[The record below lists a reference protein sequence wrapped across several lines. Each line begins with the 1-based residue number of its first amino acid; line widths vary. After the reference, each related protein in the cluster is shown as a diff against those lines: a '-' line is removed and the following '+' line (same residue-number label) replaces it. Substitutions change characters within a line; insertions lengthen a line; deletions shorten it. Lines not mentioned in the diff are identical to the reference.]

1 MTSFE
6 TARKQVEEGALHAV
20 YPQLYGNSFNTEV
33 LDKRYKN
40 LIEIHNKLYK
50 NNAHAS
56 GPLHL
61 FSTAGRSELGG
72 NHTDH
77 NLGKVIA
84 ATINLDTIGAVRRTD
99 DGLVIL
105 KSEGFPVVEVDL
117 NNLGVR
123 EEERNTT
130 DALLRG
136 IADGFVKRGLKIGG
150 WIANTSTNVL
160 KGSGLSSSAAIEMLC
175 ATIFNSLY
183 NDDALTPV
191 ELAIIGKYAENVYFG
206 KPSGLMDQIACAE
219 GGVVGIDLK
228 DPDNPVLTP
237 IDFAFSDYGYSLVI
251 VDTKGDHADLTP
263 DYAAVPLEMRMIAS
277 YFGKHVLRDV
287 GIEEFIAAIPLLRK
301 KSNNDRAVL
310 RAYHFLTENERVDGM
325 LSALQR
331 KDMDGYLRLVRQSG
345 DSSYK
350 FLQNLYSSAHPADQG
365 LPIAIA
371 LTERFLNGTGACRVH
386 GGGFAGT
393 IQAYVPLDS
402 TEAYAYEMD
411 SVFGS
416 GSTTVLSIRSLKSSL
431 LL

>member
-123 EEERNTT
+123 
-130 DALLRG
+130 
-136 IADGFVKRGLKIGG
+136 
-150 WIANTSTNVL
+150 
-160 KGSGLSSSAAIEMLC
+160 
-175 ATIFNSLY
+175 
-183 NDDALTPV
+183 
-191 ELAIIGKYAENVYFG
+191 
-206 KPSGLMDQIACAE
+206 
-219 GGVVGIDLK
+219 
-228 DPDNPVLTP
+228 
-237 IDFAFSDYGYSLVI
+237 
-251 VDTKGDHADLTP
+251 
-263 DYAAVPLEMRMIAS
+263 
-277 YFGKHVLRDV
+277 
-287 GIEEFIAAIPLLRK
+287 K
-301 KSNNDRAVL
+301 KSGIRPM
-310 RAYHFLTENERVDGM
+310 R
-325 LSALQR
+325 
-331 KDMDGYLRLVRQSG
+331 
-345 DSSYK
+345 
-350 FLQNLYSSAHPADQG
+350 
-365 LPIAIA
+365 
-371 LTERFLNGTGACRVH
+371 CC
-386 GGGFAGT
+386 
-393 IQAYVPLDS
+393 
-402 TEAYAYEMD
+402 EASPM
-411 SVFGS
+411 GS
-416 GSTTVLSIRSLKSSL
+416 
-431 LL
+431 